1 MLLSGRWPREL
12 PDRPASTHLPPHCA
26 GRRVRDVRVAGVLV
40 ATSTSTRVDR
50 RTSRTRGSCA
60 KRPRNGPGSRASC
73 ASLSSSTR
81 QARAL
86 LAQASPWASIRRPT
100 QRRRRPRLEGLRA
113 EDTAAFRVIG
123 RHPDGLA
130 VGIGS
135 SLVRGSHAGSVP
147 PSAELPVSVPGRL
160 AGPFLACGLRAGAEK
175 LCWAWWWWRSRVL
188 SVVVQL
194 GPVPRCVPLGVVLLK
209 PVTSWGLARWGQWC
223 ARRWAGRR
231 RRSVALG
238 PRARVN
244 AAARV
249 RCWWTRSRCD
259 WGLWLAQAVDACCG
273 GFGRATPQT
282 CRWQPAVRPP
292 VLLRSAGRALIC
304 G

>member
-123 RHPDGLA
+123 RHPRWSGGWDRLERR
-130 VGIGS
+130 
-135 SLVRGSHAGSVP
+135 VRRSHAGSVP
-147 PSAELPVSVPGRL
+147 PCCRVAGERSRAL
-160 AGPFLACGLRAGAEK
+160 ARAGARHARALLGRETPCGRAGGGQSRALQTSCSSAGPA
-175 LCWAWWWWRSRVL
+175 LCSPRVVSPQAGSNLGARASRSV
-188 SVVVQL
+188 
-194 GPVPRCVPLGVVLLK
+194 G
-209 PVTSWGLARWGQWC
+209 
-223 ARRWAGRR
+223 ARRAGRR